1 MSWRLDPAKAGVLL
15 IDLQERLVPAIHGGE
30 RIVKKAGDLLSAAE
44 LFGIPVFATEQVPEK
59 LGPTVAALEF
69 ARRGIAAI
77 PKVSFSAA
85 SVLPK
90 ELPPTVI
97 VAGVEAHVCVRQTVY
112 DLRLGG
118 RTVIVPGDATGS
130 RHPDDHRLALAEM
143 RHDGVLVQSVEAL
156 AFELAGGADSPRFK
170 ALLAI
175 FK

>member
-1 MSWRLDPAKAGVLL
+1 MSWRLDPAKTGLLL
-15 IDLQERLVPAIHGGE
+15 IDLQERLVPAIDGGE
-30 RIVKKAGDLLSAAE
+30 RVVRKAGGLLAAAE
-44 LFGIPVFATEQVPEK
+44 LFSIPVFATEQVPEK
-59 LGPTVAALEF
+59 LGPTVAALEL
-69 ARRGIAAI
+69 ARRGIAAL

-97 VAGVEAHVCVRQTVY
+97 VAGVETHVCVRQTVY

-118 RTVIVPGDATGS
+118 RTVILAGDAMGS

-143 RHDGVLVQSVEAL
+143 RHDKVLIVSVEAL

-170 ALLAI
+170 ALLAV